1 MVVTSFRGSEWNGV
15 WGKTGVYGPFS
26 FGPLKEPPTMGMTT
40 RSSPVGIG
48 PREKR
53 SPRRASMLYRS
64 VILGAMGDSCAI
76 VRDRNDAIAV
86 RELRKCILVIL

>member
-1 MVVTSFRGSEWNGV
+1 
-15 WGKTGVYGPFS
+15 
-26 FGPLKEPPTMGMTT
+26 
-40 RSSPVGIG
+40 
-48 PREKR
+48 
-53 SPRRASMLYRS
+53 MLYRS